1 MLSIRDGA
9 HFPSLPD
16 DKFYGNLPAYGKMKF
31 VKIATYALLVI
42 LALLQYPLWF
52 GNGGVIAAW
61 RLKNEIAAQKIENAR
76 LKDRNQALEA
86 DVNDLK
92 QGLQAIEERARTEL
106 GMVKKGEIFIQVI
119 EEPPD
124 KSPSDNATVR

>member
-1 MLSIRDGA
+1 
-9 HFPSLPD
+9 
-16 DKFYGNLPAYGKMKF
+16 MKF
-31 VKIATYALLVI
+31 VKIATYVLLAI
-42 LALLQYPLWF
+42 LVLLQYPLWF
-52 GNGGVIAAW
+52 GNGGVFAVW
-61 RLKNEIAAQKIENAR
+61 SLNREIAAQEQENTQ

-92 QGLQAIEERARTEL
+92 QGLAAIEERARTEL

-124 KSPSDNATVR
+124 KSPSNSATVR